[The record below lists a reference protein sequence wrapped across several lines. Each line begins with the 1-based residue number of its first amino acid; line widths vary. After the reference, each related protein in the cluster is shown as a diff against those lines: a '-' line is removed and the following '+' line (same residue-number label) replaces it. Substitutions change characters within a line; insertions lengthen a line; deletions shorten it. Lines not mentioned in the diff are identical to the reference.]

1 MEESHEKRNNR
12 SFSASDR
19 SFGPIDFAA
28 LADNGKTNATMPSNV
43 TNATNVSSN
52 ATSEA
57 KLATNPF
64 AKAKGALPIDM
75 ADAPNAVNGT
85 NSTNATTK
93 IVEVKR

>member
-1 MEESHEKRNNR
+1 MK
-12 SFSASDR
+12 SAIIVASVLLTALLDL
-19 SFGPIDFAA
+19 SIFAA
-28 LADNGKTNATMPSNV
+28 LAYNGKTNATMPSNV

-93 IVEVKR
+93 